1 MPLHHRPSPI
11 IDLMSEFEVD
21 VIVPVH
27 SASRPIRRA
36 VASVV
41 DHTRCAVRVTV
52 VAHNIDPDVIRAN
65 LGEYADRDD
74 VRLLS
79 LRDGI
84 ASPSGPM
91 NLGLERA
98 TAPYFALLGS
108 DDEFGSGA
116 VDSWLDIARA
126 TGATT
131 VLARIDRIQSG
142 TEPYPP
148 VRPRRT
154 RNLDAVKDRLAYR
167 CAPLGLVSR
176 ARFADLRFTPGLHS
190 GEDLEFTAALWFTGS
205 HIAYDRTGP
214 AYIGHED
221 ATDRVTHTT
230 KSVAEDFAFLEAIST
245 APWYSGLT
253 RAQRQALGVKTLR
266 LHYFDAVLNRLDSPE
281 GLSAVRADLDEVIT
295 RIEAMSPGAVELL
308 ARPDRRVIDAIR
320 EPDPSPERI
329 LALLA
334 ARWERGID
342 AFLPRNPLLAL
353 HRQAPFRTRA
363 AHA

>member
-1 MPLHHRPSPI
+1 
-11 IDLMSEFEVD
+11 MSEFDVD

-41 DHTRCAVRVTV
+41 DHSRSAVRVTV

-65 LGEYADRDD
+65 LGEYADRSD

-84 ASPSGPM
+84 GSPSGPM
-91 NLGLERA
+91 NLGLEQA

-108 DDEFGSGA
+108 DDEFAAGA
-116 VDSWLDIARA
+116 VDSWLEIARA
-126 TGATT
+126 THATT
-131 VLARIDRIQSG
+131 VLARIDRLQSG
-142 TEPYPP
+142 TDPFPP
-148 VRPRRT
+148 VRRGRT
-154 RNLDAVKDRLAYR
+154 RDLDAVKDRLAYR

-176 ARFADLRFTPGLHS
+176 DRFADLRFTPDLHS
-190 GEDLEFTAALWFTGS
+190 GEDLEFTAALWFGGS
-205 HIAYDRTGP
+205 NIAYDITGP
-214 AYIGHED
+214 AYVGHED
-221 ATDRVTHTT
+221 EPDRVTHTT
-230 KSVAEDFAFLEAIST
+230 KSVAEDFAFLDAISA
-245 APWYSGLT
+245 APWFAGLN
-253 RAQRQALGVKTLR
+253 RAQRQALGVKNMR
-266 LHYFDAVLNRLDSPE
+266 LHYFDAVLNRLNSPE
-281 GLSAVRADLDEVIT
+281 GIGYFRADLDAVID
-295 RIEAMSPGAVELL
+295 RIEAMSPGTVSLL

-320 EPDPSPERI
+320 EPDPDPDPDRI

-342 AFLPRNPLLAL
+342 AFLPRNPFLAL

-363 AHA
+363 GHA